1 MVDYMDRGICDS
13 VDKWRKRFLHSG
25 ADSRESRREFWEDVI
40 TAALHQMRTNSKNRR
55 RMESWLNQDK
65 PRITNEEIN
74 SYLESILKEPINKF
88 FNHTVTDQCLQ
99 DSQKP
104 FHGFSG
110 KDSPTQGVVPFLFI
124 VDEAA
129 HLYQANYMHSFMWV
143 LDQPI
148 MRILSKMLET
158 STTTNASNFFVL
170 MLGTHSQISHFAP
183 HYIYPSERYFT
194 GKQYIASVFLSM
206 DWDVGLSLFNGL
218 SDFRASSHIRHLVRW
233 GRPLWTAVY
242 DGQRPSQV
250 EEQCTVEQMD
260 KSDLRRCVL
269 YAEKKLLPAKQD
281 LNNKDQI
288 DLSAFAI
295 LAIRLHLDLD
305 FVYPSRASQL
315 VSSKMRW
322 LVDVDPRR
330 KHIVTTYGSEPLLV
344 EGAALAMN
352 SREHLYKT
360 GDPVGSLLKDL
371 RDQLNQGFVNRGENG
386 ELTAR
391 LLCTTLVI
399 GIVLNLVLLAKDQ
412 ATREAWWED
421 SDFIKH
427 ISRKHHLQN
436 LTDEFRRPD
445 SKYFCNEAS
454 LFYASNPCSPYAFYH
469 RAVKVKGIIFTN
481 SCNNLDFFRT
491 LLKYDVFKKLED
503 HFVATKKWASLDEAY
518 VNFTHWAY
526 VNEDH
531 TSVPYQKKGFYVSW
545 LRHNA
550 YICQTDFPSIDLVIP
565 MAFPNVDGS
574 VTPECMSFIVI
585 SVKNCN
591 HSEGIK
597 MEGILTKEAVE
608 GIISQKRKRGNE
620 ARAFYTHEN
629 HSLNVR
635 LTLYALKFINPSGVV
650 SAVAADASA
659 VAADD
664 KCWIE
669 FSEDKPYI
677 AFAMSMAQTQRTD
690 NLFAAEEVSPHVL
703 HS

>member
-305 FVYPSRASQL
+305 FVSPSRASIL
-315 VSSKMRW
+315 VSSRMRW

-352 SREHLYKT
+352 SRSGLYREDT
-360 GDPVGSLLKDL
+360 VLSLLGDL
-371 RDQLNQGFVNRGENG
+371 GDQLNQGFVNRGENG

-391 LLCTTLVI
+391 LLRTTFVI

-421 SDFIKH
+421 PDFIAFY
-427 ISRKHHLQN
+427 SRRHDCEDITEQ
-436 LTDEFRRPD
+436 FRRPGAN
-445 SKYFCNEAS
+445 KYFVNEARV
-454 LFYASNPCSPYAFYH
+454 FYESPCSPHAFYH
-469 RAVKVKGIIFTN
+469 RPVKVKGIIFTN

-491 LLKYDVFKKLED
+491 LLKSDVLKKLED
-503 HFVATKKWASLDEAY
+503 HFVATKKWASLDGAY
-518 VNFTHWAY
+518 VNFTHWAF
-526 VNEDH
+526 VDEDH

-550 YICQTDFPSIDLVIP
+550 YICKTGFPSIDLVIP
-565 MAFPNVDGS
+565 MAFPNADGS
-574 VTPECMSFIVI
+574 VTPECMSFIVF
-585 SVKNCN
+585 SVKNCS
-591 HSEGIK
+591 HTEGSK
-597 MEGILTKEAVE
+597 LEGILSKEAVE
-608 GIISQKRKRGNE
+608 GVIKKRKHDQ
-620 ARAFYTHEN
+620 AFYTHEN
-629 HSLNVR
+629 QSLNVR
-635 LTLYALKFINPSGVV
+635 LTLYALKFINPSGVA
-650 SAVAADASA
+650 SVAT
-659 VAADD
+659 DD
-664 KCWIE
+664 DDDECWIE

-677 AFAMSMAQTQRTD
+677 AFAMSMAQTRRTD
-690 NLFAAEEVSPHVL
+690 DLFAAEEVTPHVL